1 MLPGG
6 LRVWVATATVSMSK
20 SIDGLA
26 VVVAEQLAKDPK
38 SDGVFVFVFVN
49 AKRDRVK
56 LLWKDQSGWCLLY
69 KRLDARLVVRP
80 VDTGLT
86 TTGSVSIDGRTLA
99 TLLEGV
105 AHLRRARAKTVAKK
119 SREHALSVIDAMSK
133 KDA

>member
-20 SIDGLA
+20 SIDSLA

-38 SDGVFVFVFVN
+38 SDGVFVFVN

-80 VDTGLT
+80 LDAAVT
-86 TTGSVSIDGRTLA
+86 TTGSVSVDGRTLA

>member
-38 SDGVFVFVFVN
+38 SDGVFVFVN

-56 LLWKDQSGWCLLY
+56 LLWKDQRWFL
-69 KRLDARLVVRP
+69 
-80 VDTGLT
+80 
-86 TTGSVSIDGRTLA
+86 
-99 TLLEGV
+99 
-105 AHLRRARAKTVAKK
+105 
-119 SREHALSVIDAMSK
+119 ALSVLT
-133 KDA
+133 

>member
-6 LRVWVATATVSMSK
+6 LRVWVATAPVSMSK

-38 SDGVFVFVFVN
+38 SDGVFVFVN

-80 VDTGLT
+80 LDAAVT
-86 TTGSVSIDGRTLA
+86 TTGSVSVDGRTLA

-133 KDA
+133 KGA